1 MLHFGTHGSL
11 EFMPGKQVG
20 MSGFCYPDKLIGSI
34 PNVYYYAA
42 NNPSEAT
49 IAKRRSYAGTISY
62 LTPPAENAGLY
73 KGLKELSELVG
84 SYQGQKNTDRAGSI
98 VNSIVELAR
107 QVNMDKDVPLPE
119 DDAKDMTAERRDR
132 LVGLSYKK
140 LIEIKARLLPSGLH
154 TIGKPPTAQEA
165 IATLVSIAS
174 LDRVND
180 KGETTSKSLPRV
192 IAESV
197 GRDTDEIYSNADVGV
212 LEDVDLLQKITE
224 ASRAAIHALVMNS
237 VNADGRISTVVAFD
251 VGSFIDK
258 VRGKKSPMGE
268 ALKATGFTNVEDED
282 LAPMIEYIEFC
293 LDQVIKDNEMGSL
306 IDSLEC
312 RFIIPDPGGDPV
324 RNPTVLPT
332 GKNIHALNPQS
343 LPTIAALD
351 SDRGVVE
358 KLLEQHQIADG
369 RFPETKLL
377 MMKRRRTIL
386 KMMRMNVEKSML
398 GKQRMLKLWK
408 SKLMLS
414 RTMIM
419 RMLKVK

>member
-1 MLHFGTHGSL
+1 MGS
-11 EFMPGKQVG
+11 EMCIRDRPK
-20 MSGFCYPDKLIGSI
+20 D
-34 PNVYYYAA
+34 N
-42 NNPSEAT
+42 
-49 IAKRRSYAGTISY
+49 AGTISY

-107 QVNMDKDVPLPE
+107 QVNMDEDVPLPE

-197 GRDTDEIYSNADVGV
+197 GRDIDEIYSNADVGV

-224 ASRAAIHALVMNS
+224 GSRAAIDALVMNS
-237 VNADGRISTVVAFD
+237 VNADGRISTVVVFD

-282 LAPMIEYIEFC
+282 LAPMIEYI
-293 LDQVIKDNEMGSL
+293 
-306 IDSLEC
+306 
-312 RFIIPDPGGDPV
+312 
-324 RNPTVLPT
+324 
-332 GKNIHALNPQS
+332 
-343 LPTIAALD
+343 
-351 SDRGVVE
+351 
-358 KLLEQHQIADG
+358 
-369 RFPETKLL
+369 
-377 MMKRRRTIL
+377 
-386 KMMRMNVEKSML
+386 
-398 GKQRMLKLWK
+398 
-408 SKLMLS
+408 
-414 RTMIM
+414 
-419 RMLKVK
+419 

>member
-1 MLHFGTHGSL
+1 
-11 EFMPGKQVG
+11 
-20 MSGFCYPDKLIGSI
+20 
-34 PNVYYYAA
+34 
-42 NNPSEAT
+42 
-49 IAKRRSYAGTISY
+49 
-62 LTPPAENAGLY
+62 
-73 KGLKELSELVG
+73 
-84 SYQGQKNTDRAGSI
+84 
-98 VNSIVELAR
+98 
-107 QVNMDKDVPLPE
+107 MDKDVPLPE

-224 ASRAAIHALVMNS
+224 GSRAAIHALVMNS